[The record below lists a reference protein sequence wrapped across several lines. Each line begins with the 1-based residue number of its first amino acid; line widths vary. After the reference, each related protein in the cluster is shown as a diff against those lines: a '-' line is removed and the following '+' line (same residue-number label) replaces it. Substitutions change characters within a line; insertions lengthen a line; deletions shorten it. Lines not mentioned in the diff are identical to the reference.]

1 VHARAQSAARA
12 GSGRGLRGGDTVRG
26 FVRTSASGGE
36 LDREGVGLGHVAGG
50 RLPAHGVYSARRARM
65 VGLCNGLGAM
75 LSTVVAWPAECA
87 VRGRRRQAVGA
98 RIGLAQRQATI
109 VQVA

>member
-12 GSGRGLRGGDTVRG
+12 GSGRGLHGGDTVRG
-26 FVRTSASGGE
+26 FVRTSASGDE

-50 RLPAHGVYSARRARM
+50 RLPAHGVYSARRACM
-65 VGLCNGLGAM
+65 VVLCNGLGAM

-87 VRGRRRQAVGA
+87 VRGRHRQAVGA

-109 VQVA
+109 VQAT